1 MVARLLLPLDMEA
14 GREGEREAEGSI
26 ENSAVNQA
34 LRLLWCVM
42 LLDGRLFNVHFNTC
56 AFAWQTRDLQISLDL
71 SCCFQTG
78 GCLLYTRAEDH
89 SNKVKRKK
97 LFFIN
102 YIILLLLFIIVFSI
116 LTVLLHLEISQSIST
131 ADLFSSF
138 FASLVVLAKVNLTVT
153 IANT

>member
-34 LRLLWCVM
+34 LRLLRCVM

-89 SNKVKRKK
+89 SNKVNRKK
-97 LFFIN
+97 LF
-102 YIILLLLFIIVFSI
+102 LLFCCCWLLSFQFWPWCYILKYAISPLSI
-116 LTVLLHLEISQSIST
+116 LFFCVISC
-131 ADLFSSF
+131 ACWG
-138 FASLVVLAKVNLTVT
+138 KPHCYYC
-153 IANT
+153 